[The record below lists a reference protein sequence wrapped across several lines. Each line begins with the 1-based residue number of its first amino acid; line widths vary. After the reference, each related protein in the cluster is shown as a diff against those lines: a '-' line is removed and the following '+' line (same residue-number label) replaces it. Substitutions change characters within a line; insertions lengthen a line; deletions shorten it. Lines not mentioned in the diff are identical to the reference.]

1 MPGAAA
7 TSRLTSITSKL
18 ADRGRQYR
26 GSFQRLVSRL
36 ASGAAAPGRFW
47 SAALVGAQ
55 HRQAAW
61 AARLAMASPVRPW
74 PCCGNPL
81 LRLPDDGGCL
91 EAAFGDVAAYDIRCL
106 TDLRSAYAALSG
118 CNYSDYTSERRNLI
132 FGVAAARRLPTQLF
146 QPSCSCSDCGSTS
159 PPAGLHQG
167 QRLLRRWLPPT
178 PPPPLAAP
186 LAAPPA
192 ATPDAAPTAAA
203 ACTAP
208 ATSVAAALACVVLQR
223 VIKGSFQERFTTLL
237 TEDVAAAEA
246 AGDLGA
252 RLDLGL
258 HTLRDKVPIILSE
271 VHAALSTPNSAEM
284 IRRGWDKC
292 GFADSFSGISFNTA
306 SDLHNNGR
314 LFLDGT
320 GEVSAFVPN
329 QRRKRKA
336 AAGVAGTGAPANEVD
351 EFEDYEEDEE
361 PGLWNI
367 DGESDGEGEQPPAD
381 GLEESVARRLAK
393 VVVSSGRQRRPT
405 AVFDA

>member
-1 MPGAAA
+1 M
-7 TSRLTSITSKL
+7 
-18 ADRGRQYR
+18 
-26 GSFQRLVSRL
+26 
-36 ASGAAAPGRFW
+36 
-47 SAALVGAQ
+47 
-55 HRQAAW
+55 
-61 AARLAMASPVRPW
+61 
-74 PCCGNPL
+74 
-81 LRLPDDGGCL
+81 
-91 EAAFGDVAAYDIRCL
+91 
-106 TDLRSAYAALSG
+106 
-118 CNYSDYTSERRNLI
+118 
-132 FGVAAARRLPTQLF
+132 
-146 QPSCSCSDCGSTS
+146 
-159 PPAGLHQG
+159 
-167 QRLLRRWLPPT
+167 
-178 PPPPLAAP
+178 
-186 LAAPPA
+186 
-192 ATPDAAPTAAA
+192 
-203 ACTAP
+203 
-208 ATSVAAALACVVLQR
+208 VLQR

-393 VVVSSGRQRRPT
+393 EEGLLVGISTGANVVAALRVAARPENKGKLIVTVACSTGERYLST
-405 AVFDA
+405 ALADEARAKVGA